1 MKTTKI
7 TVLLFFFFIGSGIQ
21 STQAQFWKKLE
32 KRVSEEVEEAVIR
45 KTAEKSVEKAENSVE
60 TVFEAPGKARKNR
73 KKKKKGKRKRE
84 DDSSE
89 NEETDSNENMP
100 TEGEVEM
107 EESNEDDY
115 NKTEVEESASRKT
128 TTPIPTSE
136 SYSFDWKYVL
146 KMESA
151 QAKKHKEVGDM
162 KLTYYLSQ
170 NSSTFASKFEMGGEN
185 STGMDNM
192 LMIMDLEI
200 GANMMLMEM
209 EGEKFLQKMP
219 SVFSQDIDDDMEGQT
234 TKDYTIVKT
243 DTKTILG
250 YQCQGFKVTSK
261 DGIVH
266 MYVAKDAPVS
276 FNNAMAGNSKFKPKG
291 FNPKWL
297 KEFKNGLMLE
307 MQFTS
312 SKKKKHNMKMTCIEL
327 VKEPLSINL
336 SEYKSF
342 MEMGDK

>member
-1 MKTTKI
+1 MKTIISKKNI
-7 TVLLFFFFIGSGIQ
+7 VVLFFLFVGIGIQ

-45 KTAEKSVEKAENSVE
+45 KTAEKSVEKAEKSVDS
-60 TVFEAPGKARKNR
+60 VFEAPSKARKKR
-73 KKKKKGKRKRE
+73 KKKKKGKRKR
-84 DDSSE
+84 DTNSSE
-89 NEETDSNENMP
+89 NEEIVYDENEAEET
-100 TEGEVEM
+100 TEV
-107 EESNEDDY
+107 Y
-115 NKTEVEESASRKT
+115 NKTEEPDSSEIN
-128 TTPIPTSE
+128 TPKPVSG
-136 SYSFDWKYVL
+136 SYSFEWKYVL
-146 KMESA
+146 KMESS
-151 QAKKHKEVGDM
+151 QTKKHKEVGDM

-170 NSSTFASKFEMGGEN
+170 NSSTFASKFDMGREN
-185 STGMDNM
+185 PGGMDNM

-200 GANMMLMEM
+200 GANMILMEM
-209 EGEKFLQKMP
+209 DGQKFIQKMP
-219 SVFSQDIDDDMEGQT
+219 SIISNQDVEEIEQQRT
-234 TKDYTIVKT
+234 NDYTIVKT

-276 FNNAMAGNSKFKPKG
+276 FNNVMAGNSKFKPKG

-307 MQFTS
+307 MDFVS
-312 SKKKKHNMKMTCIEL
+312 SKKKKHNMKMTCVEL

-342 MEMGDK
+342 ITMGNK

>member
-1 MKTTKI
+1 MKIITFKKI
-7 TVLLFFFFIGSGIQ
+7 IAALFFLFVGVGIQ

-32 KRVSEEVEEAVIR
+32 KRVKEEVEEAVIR
-45 KTAEKSVEKAENSVE
+45 KTAEKTVEKAESSIDSI
-60 TVFEAPGKARKNR
+60 FEAPSKTRKKRRR
-73 KKKKKGKRKRE
+73 KKKKKRTR
-84 DDSSE
+84 DNDSSE
-89 NEETDSNENMP
+89 NQETIYDENESIENEMQESSEEVYKEP
-100 TEGEVEM
+100 
-107 EESNEDDY
+107 EEPVSSK
-115 NKTEVEESASRKT
+115 NKTPVPQSG
-128 TTPIPTSE
+128 
-136 SYSFDWKYVL
+136 SYSFEWKYVL

-151 QAKKHKEVGDM
+151 QAKKHKEVGEM
-162 KLTYYLSQ
+162 KLTYYLSR
-170 NSSTFASKFEMGGEN
+170 NSSTFASKFEMGEKN
-185 STGMDNM
+185 PTGMDNM

-209 EGEKFLQKMP
+209 DGQKFIQKMP
-219 SVFSQDIDDDMEGQT
+219 SIISNQDVEEIEQQGT
-234 TKDYTIVKT
+234 NDYTIVKT

-307 MQFTS
+307 MDFVS
-312 SKKKKHNMKMTCIEL
+312 SKKKKHNMKMTCVEL

-336 SEYKSF
+336 SAYKSF
-342 MEMGDK
+342 MTMGDK